1 MAIRPA
7 DLQLAYLAAPQNA
20 AIVAN
25 IALAP
30 QAAQQ
35 AAALAFAQQATERE
49 ESVAEAATS
58 EHEGAVR
65 ERTQG
70 ESRGFYQAPER
81 RQGGGA
87 DDDSSDGGGEQ
98 HFIDTMA

>member
-1 MAIRPA
+1 MAIRPV
-7 DLQLAYLAAPQNA
+7 DLQVAYLAAPQNA

-25 IALAP
+25 IELAP

-35 AAALAFAQQATERE
+35 AAELAFAQQATKRE
-49 ESVAEAATS
+49 ESIAEAANS
-58 EHEGAVR
+58 EHGSAVR

-70 ESRGFYQAPER
+70 ESQGFYQAPGR
-81 RQGGGA
+81 RQGGGTE
-87 DDDSSDGGGEQ
+87 DDSSDGGGEQ

>member
-25 IALAP
+25 SVLAP

-49 ESVAEAATS
+49 ESIAEAARS
-58 EHEGAVR
+58 EHDGAVR

-70 ESRGFYQAPER
+70 ESQGFYQAPER
-81 RQGGGA
+81 RQGGEAA
-87 DDDSSDGGGEQ
+87 DDDAGNGGEQ
-98 HFIDTMA
+98 HFIDTTA

>member
-7 DLQLAYLAAPQNA
+7 DLQLAYLAAPQSA
-20 AIVAN
+20 ALAANVA
-25 IALAP
+25 AAP

-35 AAALAFAQQATERE
+35 AAAMAFAQQVTERE
-49 ESVAEAATS
+49 ESVAEAASS
-58 EHEGAVR
+58 EHDSAVR

-70 ESRGFYQAPER
+70 ESQGFYQAPER
-81 RQGGGA
+81 RQGEGA
-87 DDDSSDGGGEQ
+87 DENSSDGGEQ

>member
-7 DLQLAYLAAPQNA
+7 DLQLAYLAAPQSA
-20 AIVAN
+20 ALAAN
-25 IALAP
+25 IAAAP

-35 AAALAFAQQATERE
+35 AAAMAFAQQVTERE
-49 ESVAEAATS
+49 ESVAEAAGS
-58 EHEGAVR
+58 EHDSAVR

-70 ESRGFYQAPER
+70 ESQGFYQAPER
-81 RQGGGA
+81 RQGEGA
-87 DDDSSDGGGEQ
+87 DENSSDGGEQ